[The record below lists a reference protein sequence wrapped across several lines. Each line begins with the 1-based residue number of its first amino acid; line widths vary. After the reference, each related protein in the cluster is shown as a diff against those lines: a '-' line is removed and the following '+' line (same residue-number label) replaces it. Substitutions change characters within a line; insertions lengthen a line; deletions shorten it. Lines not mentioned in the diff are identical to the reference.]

1 MYRLFQF
8 AQQKKIIHFY
18 ASSCLRVLYW
28 YVLFGLCCRWPRT
41 GTKHSFSI
49 HIGRHRNRKCLL
61 HVAQPGPRELRSE
74 VVSNWQTKRNKMKLT
89 KKNNL
94 KNVNIVG
101 EKMMSLAHVFFLFT
115 ARKVFDHDF
124 CQFFL
129 AAWYAVRRPIIFPFP
144 HVGDEIARV
153 LPTSWISCVTSS

>member
-8 AQQKKIIHFY
+8 AQQKKNHPFLCLIL
-18 ASSCLRVLYW
+18 SSCPILVRVVWTMLS
-28 YVLFGLCCRWPRT
+28 LAADGDKTFIFHTHRPPPQSKMFTTRRPART
-41 GTKHSFSI
+41 TWTAKWGGF
-49 HIGRHRNRKCLL
+49 
-61 HVAQPGPRELRSE
+61 
-74 VVSNWQTKRNKMKLT
+74 KLT
-89 KKNNL
+89 NQAKQNEINQKNNL

-129 AAWYAVRRPIIFPFP
+129 AAWHAVRRPIIFPFP